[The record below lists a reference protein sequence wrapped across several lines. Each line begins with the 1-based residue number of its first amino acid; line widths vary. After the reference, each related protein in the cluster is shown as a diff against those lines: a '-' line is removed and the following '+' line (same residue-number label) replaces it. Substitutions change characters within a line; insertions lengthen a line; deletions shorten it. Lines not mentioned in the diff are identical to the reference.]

1 MRRLG
6 RIRDSTVG
14 ALLMAAVVSGCTPR
28 GADPALRDVR
38 IALSR
43 DGITWLPIY
52 IAQSLGY
59 YREEG
64 LSISI
69 SDVAGLSK
77 GMEALL
83 GGSVDVAASTP
94 TLAVQVAAEGR
105 PVQTFLSFSARP
117 SIALVV
123 APAARAAIHS
133 VSDLEGRRVGVSSP
147 GSPTHLMVNY
157 ALVTNGVSPAQV
169 STISI
174 AAGAASIA
182 ALEHRQVDAAALVG
196 SAITVMEQRYPDLRI
211 LVDMRTAEGVEKA
224 FGSATFP
231 SATLDATEEWLKDN
245 NEAARRFVRAT
256 LKGMRWMRSH
266 SPEEARTHI
275 PEALRTTDAS
285 GDVAA
290 IRLAQRN
297 LSPDGAM
304 PADGFD
310 LARRVV
316 AAANEKVRARPL
328 DLTKLFTNEF
338 VRQP

>member
-1 MRRLG
+1 MRRHL
-6 RIRDSTVG
+6 TLC
-14 ALLMAAVVSGCTPR
+14 ALLAGNALLGCTTR
-28 GADPALRDVR
+28 ETDPAVRQVR

-43 DGITWLPIY
+43 DGITWLPTY

-59 YREEG
+59 YQEEG
-64 LSISI
+64 LTVSI

-83 GGSVDVAASTP
+83 GGSVDVAGSTP
-94 TLAVQVAAEGR
+94 TLTLQVAAKGR
-105 PVQTFLSFSARP
+105 PVQTFLSFYTRP
-117 SIALVV
+117 SLALVV
-123 APAARAAIHS
+123 APAARAEIHS
-133 VSDLEGRRVGVSSP
+133 VSDLKGRLVGVSSP

-157 ALVTNGVSPAQV
+157 TLVSNGVSPEQV

-211 LVDMRTAEGVEKA
+211 LVDMRTPEGTEKA

-231 SATLDATEEWLKDN
+231 SATLDATREWLKDDN
-245 NEAARRFVRAT
+245 QAAHRFARAT
-256 LKGMRWMRSH
+256 LKGMGWMRSH
-266 SPEEARTHI
+266 SPEEVRTHI
-275 PEALRTTDAS
+275 PEALRMPDAS
-285 GDVAA
+285 GDIAA
-290 IRLAQRN
+290 IRLSQRN
-297 LSPDGAM
+297 LSPDGVM
-304 PADGFD
+304 PADSFE

-316 AAANEKVRARPL
+316 AASNERVRATPL

>member
-1 MRRLG
+1 MRHVG
-6 RIRDSTVG
+6 RIRDFTAG
-14 ALLMAAVVSGCTPR
+14 ALLTAAVVSGCTPR

-123 APAARAAIHS
+123 APAARASIHS

-157 ALVTNGVSPAQV
+157 ALVSNGVSPAQV

-182 ALEHRQVDAAALVG
+182 ALEHGQVDAAALVG
-196 SAITVMEQRYPDLRI
+196 SAITVMEQRYADLRI

-231 SATLDATEEWLKDN
+231 SATLDATEAWLKGN

-256 LKGMRWMRSH
+256 LKGMQWMRSH
-266 SPEEARTHI
+266 SPEEVRTHI
-275 PEALRTTDAS
+275 PEALRMPEAS
-285 GDVAA
+285 GDIAA
-290 IRLAQRN
+290 IRLTQRN
-297 LSPDGAM
+297 LSADGAM
-304 PADGFD
+304 PADGFEI
-310 LARRVV
+310 ARRVV
-316 AAANEKVRARPL
+316 AASNEKVRAIPL
-328 DLTKLFTNEF
+328 DLTKLFTNELI
-338 VRQP
+338 RQP